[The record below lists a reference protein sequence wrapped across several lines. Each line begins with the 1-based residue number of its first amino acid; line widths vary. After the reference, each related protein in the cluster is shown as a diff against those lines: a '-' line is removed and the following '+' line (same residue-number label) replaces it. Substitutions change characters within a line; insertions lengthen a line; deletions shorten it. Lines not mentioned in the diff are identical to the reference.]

1 MRDLNLSSDSE
12 EEKQIFIKR
21 SKVIINKKDEDDIVI
36 NKPKFNQLELI
47 EEQTTDREKEAS

>member
-1 MRDLNLSSDSE
+1 MRDLNLSS
-12 EEKQIFIKR
+12 EKQIFIKR
-21 SKVIINKKDEDDIVI
+21 SKVIIIKKDEDDIVI

>member
-21 SKVIINKKDEDDIVI
+21 SKVIIIKKDQDDIVI

-47 EEQTTDREKEAS
+47 EEQTDREKEAS